1 MKLYK
6 TAAAYHTWNCVLM
19 ETNRPTTPLSC
30 CDPSE
35 MRAPLPSDSQSLEPL
50 WVSLSAHSY
59 SSIDSCFSSPS
70 RRGHNLPSS
79 NSSRK
84 PPHKQL
90 NTSPEQLAAPRVGG
104 SLPCRSAAAGRS
116 GEAGSAPT
124 WADAGTEPLQQP
136 WTLLHGAPAQAAVRG
151 LPCSCCTV
159 KPWEESGL
167 HCPPLQ
173 NQTKQSPGK
182 QQREDPTAKI
192 SRLAYLL
199 PPGKGA
205 GALRAQGSPSYHL
218 HYSQQRD
225 KQPL

>member
-19 ETNRPTTPLSC
+19 ETNRTTTPLSC

-70 RRGHNLPSS
+70 GRGHNLPSS

-104 SLPCRSAAAGRS
+104 SLPFRSAAAGRS

-136 WTLLHGAPAQAAVRG
+136 WTLLHGAPAQVLLLLHSETMGRVRPPLPSFAKSNQTEPREAADGRPCSKDLKIG
-151 LPCSCCTV
+151 LPPTSWQRGGCS
-159 KPWEESGL
+159 K
-167 HCPPLQ
+167 
-173 NQTKQSPGK
+173 SPTI
-182 QQREDPTAKI
+182 PFLP
-192 SRLAYLL
+192 SSLL
-199 PPGKGA
+199 PA
-205 GALRAQGSPSYHL
+205 ER
-218 HYSQQRD
+218 
-225 KQPL
+225 